1 MFTHGG
7 GLQPVGL
14 DRRAVSGKN
23 MWISFDGQR
32 TGVAPVTMTATKATR
47 AENLEKSGNGTRQSI
62 RQVRS
67 GFVIH
72 QVYLIGRADNTSAIL
87 VHVADLGG

>member
-1 MFTHGG
+1 MLEDCSLSDLTEGQSPARICGYH
-7 GLQPVGL
+7 
-14 DRRAVSGKN
+14 S
-23 MWISFDGQR
+23 IGQR
-32 TGVAPVTMTATKATR
+32 TGVALVTMTATKATR

-72 QVYLIGRADNTSAIL
+72 EVYLIGRADNTGAIL